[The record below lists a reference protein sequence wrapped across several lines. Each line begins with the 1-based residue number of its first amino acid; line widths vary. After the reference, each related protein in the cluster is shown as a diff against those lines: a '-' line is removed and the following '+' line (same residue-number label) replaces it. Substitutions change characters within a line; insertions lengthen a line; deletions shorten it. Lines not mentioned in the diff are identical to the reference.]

1 MLRFR
6 IWRIPVE
13 VHPGHFLVAALLGYS
28 SQDWQRDSRRAT
40 LLLLSWVAIVFVSV
54 LLHELGHALAC
65 RSFGYRPRIELVWT
79 GGLTHPNAGAP
90 IPWHKDVLLT
100 LAGPVLGLL
109 FGTACYLVGQTAI
122 PSSGYLRA
130 VLDDLITVNL
140 GWSVINLAPIPPMDG
155 GKIATVVLIRL
166 FGRRGF
172 LFAQL
177 IALGIC
183 VVLFA
188 WIFAGS
194 QGLSYLI
201 ILVVIFGLRAV
212 TGITAYVRGEIPDPN
227 SAALIPFRNAQN
239 LYRQDQLP
247 AAKQLADQALA
258 AATSDPKL
266 RSRIHHL
273 LGWIAVKEGNGR
285 GALEHFSL
293 VEGQAV
299 EPHALAAAYSL
310 AGDESRGLQLWK
322 VAYEQNHDPTIL
334 HEWAGALIR
343 DNRAADARK
352 LPGVDMSLA
361 YTCAERVFFIRG
373 QFAAAAQVGLAALEE
388 YPSAETAYDVA
399 CSMARAGDAEGALR
413 LLDRAA
419 ELGFRKRAVAEVDPD
434 LASLHA
440 DPRFEAWLDRLDN
453 SDAR

>member
-13 VHPGHFLVAALLGYS
+13 VHPGHFLVAALLGY
-28 SQDWQRDSRRAT
+28 QGLDWQRDSRRAT
-40 LLLLSWVAIVFVSV
+40 LLLLSWIAIVFFSV
-54 LLHELGHALAC
+54 LLHELGHALAF
-65 RSFGYRPRIELVWT
+65 RAFGYRPRIELVWT

-90 IPWHKDVLLT
+90 LPWHKDVLAT

-109 FGTACYLVGQTAI
+109 FGGAI
-122 PSSGYLRA
+122 YVIDQSAPPSSTYLTKVIA
-130 VLDDLITVNL
+130 YLLYVNIY
-140 GWSVINLAPIPPMDG
+140 WSVINLAPISPMDG
-155 GKIATVVLIRL
+155 GRITNVLLIRL

-177 IALGIC
+177 ISLGLC

-188 WIFAGS
+188 LFAAIRE
-194 QGLSYLI
+194 SYLI
-201 ILVVIFGLRAV
+201 ILVVIFGLRALGGV
-212 TGITAYVRGEIPDPN
+212 TAYFRGEIPDPN
-227 SAALIPFRNAQN
+227 SPALIPFGNALN
-239 LYRQDQLP
+239 LYRQNQLS
-247 AAKQLADQALA
+247 AAKQLAEQALE
-258 AATSDPKL
+258 AATFDPKL

-285 GALEHFSL
+285 GALDHFSL
-293 VEGQAV
+293 AEGQTI

-310 AGDESRGLQLWK
+310 AGDEVRALELWK
-322 VAYEQNHDPTIL
+322 VAYEQSHDPTIL

-343 DNRAADARK
+343 ANRTADARK

-373 QFAAAAQVGLAALEE
+373 EFAAAAQVGLAALEE
-388 YPSAETAYDVA
+388 YPSPEAAYDVA
-399 CSMARAGDAEGALR
+399 CAMARSGDAEGALR
-413 LLDRAA
+413 LLERAA
-419 ELGFRKRAVAEVDPD
+419 ELGFRKRSVAEVDPD

-440 DPRFEAWLDRLDN
+440 DPRFQAWLTQLGN
-453 SDAR
+453 SDVR

>member
-13 VHPGHFLVAALLGYS
+13 VHPSHFLVAALFGYAS
-28 SQDWQRDSRRAT
+28 LDWRDTRRAT
-40 LLLLSWVAIVFVSV
+40 LLLISWVAIVFVSV
-54 LLHELGHALAC
+54 LLHELGHALAA
-65 RSFGYRPRIELVWT
+65 RSFGYRPRIELVWM

-90 IPWHKDVLLT
+90 IPWYKDVLLT

-109 FGTACYLVGQTAI
+109 FGLAWVLVEQTT
-122 PSSGYLRA
+122 PPPPGYLHT
-130 VLDDLITVNL
+130 VLANLIWVNV
-140 GWSVINLAPIPPMDG
+140 GWSLINLAPVAPMDG
-155 GKIATVVLIRL
+155 GKIATVVLMRL

-172 LFAQL
+172 LVAHL
-177 IALGIC
+177 ISLGTC

-188 WIFAGS
+188 WLFAVS
-194 QGLSYLI
+194 RQESYLV
-201 ILVVIFGLRAV
+201 ILVVIFGLRALGGV
-212 TGITAYVRGEIPDPN
+212 TAYFRGEIPDPN
-227 SAALIPFRNAQN
+227 SAALIPFGNAQN
-239 LYRQDQLP
+239 LYRQNQLP
-247 AAKQLADQALA
+247 AAKQLAEQALA
-258 AATSDPKL
+258 AATSDPKV

-310 AGDESRGLQLWK
+310 VGEEARALELWK
-322 VAYEQNHDPTIL
+322 IAYEQNHDPTIL

-373 QFAAAAQVGLAALEE
+373 QFAAAAQVGLAALED

-434 LASLHA
+434 LAALHG
-440 DPRFEAWLDRLDN
+440 DPRFMAWLDRLDN
-453 SDAR
+453 SDSR

>member
-13 VHPGHFLVAALLGYS
+13 VHPSHFLVAALFGYAS
-28 SQDWQRDSRRAT
+28 LDWRDTRQDT
-40 LLLLSWVAIVFVSV
+40 LLLISWVAIVFVSV
-54 LLHELGHALAC
+54 LLHELGHALAA
-65 RSFGYRPRIELVWT
+65 RSFGYRPRIELVWM

-90 IPWHKDVLLT
+90 IPWYRDVLLT
-100 LAGPVLGLL
+100 LAGPGLGLL
-109 FGTACYLVGQTAI
+109 FGLACVLIEQTT
-122 PSSGYLRA
+122 PPPSGYLHR
-130 VLDDLITVNL
+130 VLANLIWVNI
-140 GWSVINLAPIPPMDG
+140 GWSLINLAPVPPMDG

-177 IALGIC
+177 ISLGTC

-188 WIFAGS
+188 WLFAVSG
-194 QGLSYLI
+194 QQPYLV
-201 ILVVIFGLRAV
+201 ILVVIFGLRALGGV
-212 TGITAYVRGEIPDPN
+212 TAYFRGEIPDPN
-227 SAALIPFRNAQN
+227 SAALIPFGNAQN
-239 LYRQDQLP
+239 LYRQNQLP
-247 AAKQLADQALA
+247 AAKQLAEQALA

-310 AGDESRGLQLWK
+310 AGDETRARELWK
-322 VAYEQNHDPTIL
+322 VAYEQSHDPTIL

-343 DNRAADARK
+343 DNRVADARK

-434 LASLHA
+434 LALLHA
-440 DPRFEAWLDRLDN
+440 DPRFETWLDRLDN